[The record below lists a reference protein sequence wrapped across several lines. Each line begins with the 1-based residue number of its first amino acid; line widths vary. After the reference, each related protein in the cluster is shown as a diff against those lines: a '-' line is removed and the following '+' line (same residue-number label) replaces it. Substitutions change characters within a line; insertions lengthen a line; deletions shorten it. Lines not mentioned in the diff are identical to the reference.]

1 VNPFNIVARSYYRRE
16 KGEGRREKG
25 ERQAGSQKL
34 PLAIRFAVAVCR
46 YCTSVTTSIRQLT
59 VGSTVAP
66 ECHMEKPFDIRAR
79 SFLFA
84 LDVVK
89 FAQFVA
95 DRGWIM
101 SRLATQLVDAGG
113 SVGANLQEAEGGQTK
128 PDFIT
133 KNCTA
138 LKEARE
144 AHFWLRLI
152 AAAESSL
159 NAKAAPLIAESDEL
173 ISIIHTIVK
182 NARKNKDRG
191 GQP

>member
-1 VNPFNIVARSYYRRE
+1 
-16 KGEGRREKG
+16 
-25 ERQAGSQKL
+25 
-34 PLAIRFAVAVCR
+34 
-46 YCTSVTTSIRQLT
+46 
-59 VGSTVAP
+59 
-66 ECHMEKPFDIRAR
+66 MEKPFDIRDR

-84 LDVVK
+84 LQAVK
-89 FAQFVA
+89 FAQIVA

-101 SRLATQLVDAGG
+101 SRLATQLVDSSG

-152 AAAESSL
+152 AAAAPSL
-159 NAKAAPLIAESDEL
+159 KPKAAPLISESREL
-173 ISIIHTIVK
+173 IAIVYTIVK
-182 NARKNKDRG
+182 NARKSNNRG

>member
-1 VNPFNIVARSYYRRE
+1 LQVFHAFGCYTTNSNVL
-16 KGEGRREKG
+16 
-25 ERQAGSQKL
+25 QLGSNGAL
-34 PLAIRFAVAVCR
+34 ELR
-46 YCTSVTTSIRQLT
+46 
-59 VGSTVAP
+59 
-66 ECHMEKPFDIRAR
+66 MEKPFDIRDR

-84 LDVVK
+84 LNVVT

-113 SVGANLQEAEGGQTK
+113 SVGGNLQEAEGGQTK

-138 LKEARE
+138 LKETRE

-152 AAAESSL
+152 AAGALIEAE
-159 NAKAAPLIAESDEL
+159 
-173 ISIIHTIVK
+173 
-182 NARKNKDRG
+182 
-191 GQP
+191 GQSAHLRVG

>member
-1 VNPFNIVARSYYRRE
+1 
-16 KGEGRREKG
+16 
-25 ERQAGSQKL
+25 
-34 PLAIRFAVAVCR
+34 
-46 YCTSVTTSIRQLT
+46 
-59 VGSTVAP
+59 
-66 ECHMEKPFDIRAR
+66 MEKPFDIRDR

-89 FAQFVA
+89 FAQIAA

-101 SRLATQLVDAGG
+101 SRLATQLVDSGG

-133 KNCTA
+133 KNCNA

-152 AAAESSL
+152 AAAEPSL
-159 NAKAAPLIAESDEL
+159 KPRAAPLIAESHEL
-173 ISIIHTIVK
+173 IAILYAIIKT
-182 NARKNKDRG
+182 ARNSTSRG
-191 GQP
+191 RQL